1 LLGLITHA
9 IDRSEVSVTVQ
20 DSKGRQSEHLLDLGK
35 LGPEFNEEQTLQA
48 IGLEPWRLQVPPI
61 AGEVTHDS
69 PARRAGMHSGDRII
83 SVGGEKVESW
93 SWIGYLVQTHG
104 HENQPLAVTI
114 ERNGEI
120 LELEILPRK
129 ENRMMLD
136 ENHTDRFGIPQMKF
150 DVVFR
155 ENELNMLADATD
167 QAVRMLKAAGCT
179 DIEAR
184 STPYPPGTGIHE
196 MGGARMGDDPRE
208 SVLNRWNQLHDA
220 PNLFVTDG
228 AAMTSASCVNPSITY
243 MALTARAADRAVEML
258 KANQL

>member
-1 LLGLITHA
+1 MPPADHA
-9 IDRSEVSVTVQ
+9 GFGAQ
-20 DSKGRQSEHLLDLGK
+20 LKSKLRVPG
-35 LGPEFNEEQTLQA
+35 
-48 IGLEPWRLQVPPI
+48 PWRL
-61 AGEVTHDS
+61 
-69 PARRAGMHSGDRII
+69 
-83 SVGGEKVESW
+83 
-93 SWIGYLVQTHG
+93 
-104 HENQPLAVTI
+104 PLHAFC
-114 ERNGEI
+114 
-120 LELEILPRK
+120 EILPRK

-136 ENHTDRFGIPQMKF
+136 ENRTDRFGIPQMKF

-167 QAVRMLKAAGCT
+167 QAVKMLQAAGCI
-179 DIEAR
+179 DIEPRA
-184 STPYPPGTGIHE
+184 TPYPPGTGIHE

-243 MALTARAADRAVEML
+243 MALTARAADHAVEML

>member
-1 LLGLITHA
+1 MPPADHEGFGAQLK
-9 IDRSEVSVTVQ
+9 E
-20 DSKGRQSEHLLDLGK
+20 K
-35 LGPEFNEEQTLQA
+35 LRVPG
-48 IGLEPWRLQVPPI
+48 PWRL
-61 AGEVTHDS
+61 
-69 PARRAGMHSGDRII
+69 
-83 SVGGEKVESW
+83 
-93 SWIGYLVQTHG
+93 
-104 HENQPLAVTI
+104 PLHAFC
-114 ERNGEI
+114 
-120 LELEILPRK
+120 EILPRK

-167 QAVRMLKAAGCT
+167 QAVKMLQAAGCT
-179 DIEAR
+179 DIEPRA
-184 STPYPPGTGIHE
+184 TPYPPGSGIHE